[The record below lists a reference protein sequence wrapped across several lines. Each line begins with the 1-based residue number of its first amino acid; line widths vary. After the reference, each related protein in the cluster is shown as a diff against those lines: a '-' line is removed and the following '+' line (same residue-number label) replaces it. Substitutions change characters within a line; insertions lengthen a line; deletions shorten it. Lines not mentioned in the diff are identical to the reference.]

1 MQRAFSVLF
10 SGLVMFFQAFSADAA
25 GYEHEGTT
33 YHFRQND
40 VPAGM
45 QSAID
50 AQAENPGNL
59 QEDQSLL
66 KSLEDQGYVFRPMR
80 KRKTLEDR
88 PQDTQ
93 PEGRRS
99 DPQQEVQACPA
110 PMDPPAVSRQLNPL
124 PVSPPVTP
132 YPVAPPIGMPPLGYP
147 YSFPSPYSYPYP
159 AGGLMPFP
167 GGFGMP

>member
-1 MQRAFSVLF
+1 MLF
-10 SGLVMFFQAFSADAA
+10 QTFSANAA
-25 GYEHEGTT
+25 GYEHEGET

-40 VPAGM
+40 VPAEM

-50 AQAENPGNL
+50 EQIGNPGKSL
-59 QEDQSLL
+59 QDEQSLL
-66 KSLEDQGYVFRPMR
+66 KSLKDQGYVFRPMR

-88 PQDTQ
+88 PQDTRL
-93 PEGRRS
+93 EGRSS
-99 DPQQEVQACPA
+99 DPQQQVQACPA
-110 PMDPPAVSRQLNPL
+110 PMDSTAVQRQVNPL
-124 PVSPPVTP
+124 PASPPVTP
-132 YPVAPPIGMPPLGYP
+132 YQVVPPIGMPPLGYP

>member
-1 MQRAFSVLF
+1 MLF
-10 SGLVMFFQAFSADAA
+10 QTFSANAA
-25 GYEHEGTT
+25 GYEHEGET
-33 YHFRQND
+33 YHFRQKD
-40 VPAGM
+40 VSAEM

-50 AQAENPGNL
+50 EQVGNPGKNR
-59 QEDQSLL
+59 QNDQSLL

-93 PEGRRS
+93 PEGRNS
-99 DPQQEVQACPA
+99 GPQQQVQACPA
-110 PMDPPAVSRQLNPL
+110 PMDSPAVQQQLNPL
-124 PVSPPVTP
+124 PVPPRGTQYPVTP
-132 YPVAPPIGMPPLGYP
+132 PMGMPPMGMPLGYP

-167 GGFGMP
+167 GGFGMPR